1 MKQLLYLLFFMNLY
15 SFSQSIDLGNTGD
28 IKKTFFTQDN
38 KEMYVFF
45 KDSISII
52 DIQNFTS
59 TSKTFVNYPA
69 NDFLKNYKVISVNSE
84 IYFIE
89 HYGGLVYNEKT
100 KLASIIEIFKSVLSF
115 LNDNKIEKLQLKL
128 LPSIYHQKPA
138 EEINY
143 ALFLVK
149 AKLIRRDCLSVIDF
163 TKDFAF
169 SKDRK
174 KCIRR
179 GEKNGLLIEEELE
192 H

>member
-84 IYFIE
+84 MVMASAKACKGCAVADSIFTIGTVAYF
-89 HYGGLVYNEKT
+89 
-100 KLASIIEIFKSVLSF
+100 
-115 LNDNKIEKLQLKL
+115 LKL
-128 LPSIYHQKPA
+128 FR
-138 EEINY
+138 INSDSSFTLFFNVGN
-143 ALFLVK
+143 ALT
-149 AKLIRRDCLSVIDF
+149 AITS
-163 TKDFAF
+163 AY
-169 SKDRK
+169 
-174 KCIRR
+174 
-179 GEKNGLLIEEELE
+179 
-192 H
+192 